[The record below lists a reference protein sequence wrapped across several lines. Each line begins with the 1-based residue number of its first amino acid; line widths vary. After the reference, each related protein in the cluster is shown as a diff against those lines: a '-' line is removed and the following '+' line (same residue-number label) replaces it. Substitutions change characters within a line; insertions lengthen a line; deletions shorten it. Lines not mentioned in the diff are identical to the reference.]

1 MIGENMTEKIRTVN
15 IQLDDGAYMPERA
28 HDTDAGADLRTPID
42 FMLFGHSSFSVDTG
56 VHIELPHGYYA
67 RVASKSGL
75 NVKHDIISEG
85 VIDEGYSG
93 SIVVRLHNLS
103 KNPHH
108 FAKGDKISQ
117 LIIEPVA
124 YADFE
129 QVESVRGGERADGGF
144 GSTGA

>member
-1 MIGENMTEKIRTVN
+1 MEENMQINV
-15 IQLDDGAYMPERA
+15 QLDEGAYLPERF
-28 HDTDAGADLRTPID
+28 HNTDAGADLRTPID
-42 FMLFGHSSFSVDTG
+42 LMLYGHSSFSVDTG

-117 LIIEPVA
+117 LIIEPVE
-124 YADFE
+124 YASFW
-129 QVESVRGGERADGGF
+129 QVDSVEGGERGANGF
-144 GSTGA
+144 GSSGI

>member
-1 MIGENMTEKIRTVN
+1 MEISV
-15 IQLDDGAYMPERA
+15 QLDEGAYLPERV
-28 HDTDAGADLRTPID
+28 HSTDAGADLRTPID
-42 FMLFGHSSFSVDTG
+42 LMLYGHSSFSVDTG

-124 YADFE
+124 YAAFE
-129 QVESVRGGERADGGF
+129 RVDSVDGGERGDSGF
-144 GSTGA
+144 GSTGV

>member
-1 MIGENMTEKIRTVN
+1 MTEKKPIVK
-15 IQLDDGAYMPERA
+15 IQLDDGAYMLERA
-28 HDTDAGADLRTPID
+28 HATDAGADLRTPID
-42 FMLFGHSSFSVDTG
+42 LMLYGHSSFSVDTG

-124 YADFE
+124 YAAFE
-129 QVESVRGGERADGGF
+129 RVDSVDGGERGDSGF
-144 GSTGA
+144 GSTGV

>member
-1 MIGENMTEKIRTVN
+1 MTNHNLVIKME
-15 IQLDDGAYMPERA
+15 LDDGAYPLTRA
-28 HDTDAGADLRTPID
+28 YPTDAGADLRTPFD
-42 FMLFGHSSFSVDTG
+42 FMLWGHSSFSVDTG

-103 KNPHH
+103 KSPHM
-108 FAKGDKISQ
+108 FARGDKISQ

-124 YADFE
+124 YASFE
-129 QVESVRGGERADGGF
+129 QVDSVVGGDRGVSGF
-144 GSTGA
+144 GSTGI

>member
-1 MIGENMTEKIRTVN
+1 MQINV
-15 IQLDDGAYMPERA
+15 QLDEGAYLPERA
-28 HDTDAGADLRTPID
+28 HNTDAGADLRTPID
-42 FMLFGHSSFSVDTG
+42 LMLYGHSSFSVDTG

-108 FAKGDKISQ
+108 FTKGDKISQ

-124 YADFE
+124 YAAFE
-129 QVESVRGGERADGGF
+129 RVDSVDGGERGDSGF
-144 GSTGA
+144 GSTGV

>member
-1 MIGENMTEKIRTVN
+1 MQINV
-15 IQLDDGAYMPERA
+15 QLDEGAYLPERA
-28 HDTDAGADLRTPID
+28 HLTDAGADLRTPID
-42 FMLFGHSSFSVDTG
+42 LMLYGHSSFSVDTG

-124 YADFE
+124 YAAFE
-129 QVESVRGGERADGGF
+129 RVDSVDGGERGDSGF
-144 GSTGA
+144 GSTGV